1 MNFPFILGN
10 VCILNAFND
19 RKKSLTLFSSFL
31 HHRSS
36 PTYYIG
42 LLTHF
47 TEKIELILPKKRENM
62 ERKSDDLHLFPV
74 AQAKLSQST
83 LSSHGINFFSLTNAF
98 FTCQLQ
104 WLRKREIRRRRV
116 VRKSWKCRRFHGDA
130 HDTSQ
135 NSRCTDA
142 VTTEQRKSSLTIKT
156 LKSPYFISSSSLHH
170 STFHCKQN

>member
-83 LSSHGINFFSLTNAF
+83 LSSHGINFFF
-98 FTCQLQ
+98 FDECFFHLSTAMTTQ
-104 WLRKREIRRRRV
+104 KRDTKTKGSAEKLKMSSFSWWCSWHEPELKMYRRSDDRAAQV
-116 VRKSWKCRRFHGDA
+116 F
-130 HDTSQ
+130 TY
-135 NSRCTDA
+135 N
-142 VTTEQRKSSLTIKT
+142 
-156 LKSPYFISSSSLHH
+156 
-170 STFHCKQN
+170 